1 MLMHDE
7 QAYNLVWKRKARDI
21 MSEIENISSIT
32 YPSQSQQPT
41 GEPPRVVIVGA
52 GFGGLEAALKL
63 GRAPVHVTVIDRNNH
78 YVFQPLLY
86 QVATAYL
93 SPADITAPI
102 RTVLRRQR
110 NTEVLLAEATAV
122 DVAQREVR
130 VRDEITG
137 AERGVPYDYL
147 VLATGAGESY
157 FGRDDWAAY
166 APGLKTIPDATA
178 LRRKVLLAFEE
189 AELLA
194 ASDPERVRSLLTFVI
209 VGGGPTGV
217 ELAGAIAELAHRTLR
232 GDFRHIDVTSARIV
246 LVEALPRLLNTF
258 PESLSE
264 KATRKLEKLGVEV
277 RTGGRVEEVDA
288 DGVVV
293 AGERIASKTVIWA
306 AGVKASPAGAWLGA
320 ESDRAGRV
328 LVNGDLSVPGHPEI
342 FVLGD
347 TASAMG
353 DDGKPLPGVAP
364 VAMQQG
370 RYVGRAIRAR
380 VEGRE
385 NPRPFKYFNKG
396 NLATIGRSYAIA
408 DFGFARVSGFIAWVL
423 WLGVHIL
430 YLIGFRN
437 RLLVMVQWAWEY
449 FTYEHGARIITPIS
463 KPDRRTLPAE
473 PEPVPA
479 GRT

>member
-1 MLMHDE
+1 M
-7 QAYNLVWKRKARDI
+7 N
-21 MSEIENISSIT
+21 EIDNIPSTT
-32 YPSQSQQPT
+32 YPSQQPVA
-41 GEPPRVVIVGA
+41 EPPRVVIVGA

-122 DVAQREVR
+122 DVAAREVR

-137 AERGVPYDYL
+137 AERSVPYDYL

-166 APGLKTIPDATA
+166 APSLKTIPDATA
-178 LRRKVLLAFEE
+178 LRRRVLLAFEE

-194 ASDPERVRSLLTFVI
+194 ANDPERVRSLLTFVI

-258 PESLSE
+258 PESLSK

-288 DGVVV
+288 DGVIV
-293 AGERIASKTVIWA
+293 AGERIASHTVIWA
-306 AGVKASPAGAWLGA
+306 AGVKASPAGAWIGS
-320 ESDRAGRV
+320 ETDRA
-328 LVNGDLSVPGHPEI
+328 
-342 FVLGD
+342 
-347 TASAMG
+347 
-353 DDGKPLPGVAP
+353 
-364 VAMQQG
+364 
-370 RYVGRAIRAR
+370 
-380 VEGRE
+380 
-385 NPRPFKYFNKG
+385 
-396 NLATIGRSYAIA
+396 
-408 DFGFARVSGFIAWVL
+408 
-423 WLGVHIL
+423 
-430 YLIGFRN
+430 
-437 RLLVMVQWAWEY
+437 
-449 FTYEHGARIITPIS
+449 
-463 KPDRRTLPAE
+463 
-473 PEPVPA
+473 
-479 GRT
+479 

>member
-1 MLMHDE
+1 M
-7 QAYNLVWKRKARDI
+7 QQTDI
-21 MSEIENISSIT
+21 VSSDKNR
-32 YPSQSQQPT
+32 P
-41 GEPPRVVIVGA
+41 ELRMANPPRVVIVGA

-63 GRAPVHVTVIDRNNH
+63 RHAPAQVTVIDRNNH

-102 RTVLRRQR
+102 RNVLRHQR
-110 NTEVLLAEATAV
+110 NTEVLLAEVTDV
-122 DVAQREVR
+122 DVAARR
-130 VRDEITG
+130 VLIRDETTG
-137 AERGVPYDYL
+137 AARGVPYDYL
-147 VLATGAGESY
+147 VLATGAGQSY
-157 FGRDDWAAY
+157 FGRDEWEAY
-166 APGLKTIPDATA
+166 APGLKSIPDAIA

-189 AELLA
+189 AEMA
-194 ASDPERVRSLLTFVI
+194 AETDPRRVRSLLTFVI

-232 GDFRHIDVTSARIV
+232 GDFRHIQVMSTRIV

-264 KATRKLEKLGVEV
+264 KAARKLQRLGVEV
-277 RTGGRVEEVDA
+277 RTGERVEQVDE

-293 AGERIASKTVIWA
+293 AGQRIEARTVIWA

-320 ESDRAGRV
+320 ETDRAGRV
-328 LVNGDLSVPGHPEI
+328 MVNGDLTLPGHPEI

-347 TASAMG
+347 TASAAG

-370 RYVGRAIRAR
+370 RYVGRTIRER
-380 VEGRE
+380 IEGRE

-396 NLATIGRSYAIA
+396 NLATIGRSFAIA
-408 DFGFARVSGFIAWVL
+408 DFGFARASGFIAWVL
-423 WLGVHIL
+423 WLAVHIM

-437 RLLVMVQWAWEY
+437 RLLVMFQWAWAY
-449 FTYEHGARIITPIS
+449 FTYERGARIITPMS
-463 KPDRRTLPAE
+463 EPARE
-473 PEPVPA
+473 RA
-479 GRT
+479 TARSA